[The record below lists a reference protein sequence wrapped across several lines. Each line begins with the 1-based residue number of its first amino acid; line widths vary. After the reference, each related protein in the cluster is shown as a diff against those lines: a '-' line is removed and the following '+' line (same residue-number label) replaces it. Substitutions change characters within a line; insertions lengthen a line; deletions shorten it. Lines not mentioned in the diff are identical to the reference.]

1 MLDWLLWPA
10 DLLLSAGAMIASLF
24 ASEDTA
30 RFVLIEMM
38 AATLV
43 LAAIVCAIA
52 YAPSLLRFLRS
63 LRRVRVDA
71 RQVRRPEAT

>member
-1 MLDWLLWPA
+1 
-10 DLLLSAGAMIASLF
+10 MIASLF

-52 YAPSLLRFLRS
+52 YERLDRLGFNGFSETHYPTFVPQTL
-63 LRRVRVDA
+63 DH
-71 RQVRRPEAT
+71 